1 MAARSRVT
9 KGRSLRSL
17 HSILFCSADLQ
28 NVFCLEVGIRGTF
41 VAALRQW
48 CACLYCWVVHECNQ
62 SLLFT
67 GGLWDENKKQLASCE
82 TRTEHAWR
90 LCVKRRDLETEIG
103 GKKMCVCV
111 LWTHF
116 CELTIS
122 FSFSFAPKKKSISK
136 KSNDKKA
143 GHLSDAV
150 LLIER
155 LFHPQ
160 FTIAVAGKVDLRL
173 NSGLQT
179 LLASRKVEKKHLFL
193 HDCDMSNHHCRR
205 CDKYWAFIVRF

>member
-103 GKKMCVCV
+103 GKKMCLCV
-111 LWTHF
+111 LTTHF

-122 FSFSFAPKKKSISK
+122 FSFTQKKKKVFQRNQMTKKQVTFQMRFFSLNVCFIRNSPSRSQEKSIFGWIRVFK
-136 KSNDKKA
+136 
-143 GHLSDAV
+143 
-150 LLIER
+150 
-155 LFHPQ
+155 LFWPR
-160 FTIAVAGKVDLRL
+160 AKW
-173 NSGLQT
+173 
-179 LLASRKVEKKHLFL
+179 KKKHLFL

-205 CDKYWAFIVRF
+205 DKYWAFIVRF